1 MKYVLVDQE
10 NDIVDRVGLT
20 SNVGVSGARTFFIGR
35 KQIDAKEFDKLWRVM
50 TEESY
55 IWLKEHAQNSSYRGI
70 KWWEGEKSITDEEL
84 K

>member
-35 KQIDAKEFDKLWRVM
+35 KQIESEKFDQIWKVM
-50 TEESY
+50 TEIDYNRNKERKHKY
-55 IWLKEHAQNSSYRGI
+55 EEFGDWLDI
-70 KWWEGEKSITDEEL
+70 EKS
-84 K
+84 

>member
-55 IWLKEHAQNSSYRGI
+55 TRLKKHARKYKYEEFGDWLDI
-70 KWWEGEKSITDEEL
+70 EKS
-84 K
+84 